1 MRCLLCFVP
10 DLSYHMPRLY
20 FSSPAATFATNP
32 QYRIQVTII
41 DEKEVNDKNI
51 LLSLMLKPK
60 QQHRKQT
67 RSEPIGLT
75 LFKVRL
81 LKSV

>member
-1 MRCLLCFVP
+1 MRCLLCLVP
-10 DLSYHMPRLY
+10 DLSYHMHSLC

-41 DEKEVNDKNI
+41 DEKEVDDKNI
-51 LLSLMLKPK
+51 LLSLMLKPR
-60 QQHRKQT
+60 QQHRNQT
-67 RSEPIGLT
+67 RSELIGLT

-81 LKSV
+81 LNSV